1 MIRQTLLASRAI
13 GFKPIAKFLPGH
25 PRALLVSALLQL
37 RFPLG
42 SDAIGFS
49 LAGRAGCL
57 GDLPAGQWISITHEQ
72 FDAALVLNNVYSDFF
87 VHRLTFR
94 GIRV

>member
-13 GFKPIAKFLPGH
+13 GFKPIAEFLPGH
-25 PRALLVSALLQL
+25 PRALLVATLLQL

-57 GDLPAGQWISITHEQ
+57 SGLPAGQRVSIPHEQ
-72 FDAALVLNNVYSDFF
+72 IDAALVLDNVYSDFF
-87 VHRLTFR
+87 VHHLTFR